1 MINKR
6 GLSPAEFETIDP
18 DLFNALMVYDTY
30 IEPSGTKIDMLFHSN
45 LCHSITMNNPG
56 MTKEVAKSIKI
67 TDYDFLG
74 ILDDSKTTKERYN
87 ERLKLQQDKE
97 ERDIKSMGEIIKTLA
112 QAKGKNKDGKKK

>member
-1 MINKR
+1 
-6 GLSPAEFETIDP
+6 
-18 DLFNALMVYDTY
+18 
-30 IEPSGTKIDMLFHSN
+30 
-45 LCHSITMNNPG
+45 

-87 ERLKLQQDKE
+87 ERHKLQQDKE